1 METDQLKPDLI
12 AVDFSVYG
20 HEVTK
25 QSHVDTAVERRGTL
39 SFYERILRYAHIFR
53 VLVKA
58 HFLHQHGLPEAAL
71 NDYFDHDELESLD
84 TEELFEVMTDKA
96 GYEYVHVIRITRY
109 LTVHISFYKVTLQ
122 NNIIMQKQNLKKMF

>member
-12 AVDFSVYG
+12 AVDFSIYG

-39 SFYERILRYAHIFR
+39 SFHERILRYAHIFR

-58 HFLHQHGLPEAAL
+58 HFLHQYGLPEAAL
-71 NDYFDHDELESLD
+71 NDYFDQDELECLDAKGDLISESFSLW
-84 TEELFEVMTDKA
+84 LK
-96 GYEYVHVIRITRY
+96 
-109 LTVHISFYKVTLQ
+109 S
-122 NNIIMQKQNLKKMF
+122 QKEKDCDLAPFFGRF

>member
-71 NDYFDHDELESLD
+71 NDYFDQDDLEKLE
-84 TEELFEVMTDKA
+84 TEELFGVMTDKA
-96 GYEYVHVIRITRY
+96 GYEYVHVIRITKGGFFSRKCDWFFKS
-109 LTVHISFYKVTLQ
+109 T
-122 NNIIMQKQNLKKMF
+122 KKYSKKLS

>member
-25 QSHVDTAVERRGTL
+25 QPHVDTAVERRGTL

-58 HFLHQHGLPEAAL
+58 HFLHQYGLPEAAL
-71 NDYFDHDELESLD
+71 NDYFDQEELESLD

-109 LTVHISFYKVTLQ
+109 LTVHISFSKVALQ
-122 NNIIMQKQNLKKMF
+122 

>member
-71 NDYFDHDELESLD
+71 NDYFDQDELEKLE

-96 GYEYVHVIRITRY
+96 GYEYVHVIKITKGGFF
-109 LTVHISFYKVTLQ
+109 TESVIGFSNLQ
-122 NNIIMQKQNLKKMF
+122 KNIPKNYPELEI

>member
-39 SFYERILRYAHIFR
+39 SFYERILRYAHILR

-58 HFLHQHGLPEAAL
+58 HFLHKYGLPGAVL
-71 NDYFDHDELESLD
+71 NDYFVQEELESLEA
-84 TEELFEVMTDKA
+84 EELFEIMTDKA
-96 GYEYVHVIRITRY
+96 GYEYVHVMTIT
-109 LTVHISFYKVTLQ
+109 K
-122 NNIIMQKQNLKKMF
+122 

>member
-39 SFYERILRYAHIFR
+39 SLYQRILRYIHIFR

-58 HFLHQHGLPEAAL
+58 HFLHKYGLPEAVL
-71 NDYFDHDELESLD
+71 NDYFDQDELNCLDAKGGLISESFSLWIKSQ
-84 TEELFEVMTDKA
+84 TEK
-96 GYEYVHVIRITRY
+96 RY
-109 LTVHISFYKVTLQ
+109 KSRS
-122 NNIIMQKQNLKKMF
+122 